1 MAKPPKISRNG
12 SKMQKTGKNPKNCP
26 FFEILVFT
34 FLGAEGA
41 ILGVQRCIKAQ
52 ITQEE
57 YGFALS
63 TEVLAPGGSI
73 RVLYGPKVD

>member
-12 SKMQKTGKNPKNCP
+12 SKMQKTRKNLKKCH

-57 YGFALS
+57 YGLALS
-63 TEVLAPGGSI
+63 TDILTPGGSI

>member
-1 MAKPPKISRNG
+1 
-12 SKMQKTGKNPKNCP
+12 MQKTGKNPKNRP

-41 ILGVQRCIKAQ
+41 ILGVQRCIKVQ

-57 YGFALS
+57 YVLALS
-63 TEVLAPGGSI
+63 TEILGPGDSFCI
-73 RVLYGPKVD
+73 LYGTKVD